1 MARIA
6 NDVFSIV
13 VIQPD
18 KKHIRQPIQGE
29 KCPRLFCS
37 PAQVQ
42 VSAKN
47 LAAAGHTVYGAARRV
62 EKLEELRPFGVIP
75 LQLDIT
81 DEDSIKK
88 AVETIITEQGRID
101 ALVNNAGYG
110 SYGAIEDVTLDEA
123 RNQFEVNLFGLARLT
138 QLILPQMRA
147 QRSGRIINVSSM
159 GGRLTTFMGAWYHA
173 TKYALEAFSD
183 ALRMETSDFGIQVS
197 IIEPGGIKT
206 DWGMIA
212 ADKLEESAKGGAYE
226 SIARKTAENMRRH
239 YSSESLS
246 DPAIISKAITH
257 AIEAKKPK
265 TRYLIGFMAKP
276 AVLMHAVLPDRT
288 FDKIIRRFM

>member
-1 MARIA
+1 M
-6 NDVFSIV
+6 SQ
-13 VIQPD
+13 VILLTGASSGIGYD
-18 KKHIRQPIQGE
+18 T
-29 KCPRLFCS
+29 
-37 PAQVQ
+37 
-42 VSAKN
+42 AKD

-62 EKLEELRPFGVIP
+62 EKLEELRPFGIIP

-81 DEDSIKK
+81 DEDSVKK
-88 AVETIITEQGRID
+88 AVETIIAEQGRID

-138 QLILPQMRA
+138 QLVLPQMRA

-265 TRYLIGFMAKP
+265 TRYLIGYRAKP
-276 AVLMHAVLPDRT
+276 AVLMHTVLPARA
-288 FDKIIRRFM
+288 FDTIIRRFM

>member
-1 MARIA
+1 M
-6 NDVFSIV
+6 SQ
-13 VIQPD
+13 VILLTGASSGIGYD
-18 KKHIRQPIQGE
+18 T
-29 KCPRLFCS
+29 
-37 PAQVQ
+37 
-42 VSAKN
+42 AKN

-88 AVETIITEQGRID
+88 AVETIITEQGRVD
-101 ALVNNAGYG
+101 VLVNNAGYG

-138 QLILPQMRA
+138 QLVLPQMRA

-212 ADKLEESAKGGAYE
+212 ADKLEESARGGAYE
-226 SIARKTAENMRRH
+226 SIARKTAANMRRH

-265 TRYLIGFMAKP
+265 TRYLIGFMATP
-276 AVLMHAVLPDRT
+276 AVLMHTVLPDRT

>member
-1 MARIA
+1 M
-6 NDVFSIV
+6 SQ
-13 VIQPD
+13 VILLTGASSGIGYD
-18 KKHIRQPIQGE
+18 T
-29 KCPRLFCS
+29 
-37 PAQVQ
+37 
-42 VSAKN
+42 AKN
-47 LAAAGHTVYGAARRV
+47 LATAGHTVYGAARRL

-101 ALVNNAGYG
+101 VLVNNAGYG

-138 QLILPQMRA
+138 QLVLPQMRA

-183 ALRMETSDFGIQVS
+183 ALRMETSDFGFRS
-197 IIEPGGIKT
+197 PLSSP
-206 DWGMIA
+206 A
-212 ADKLEESAKGGAYE
+212 ASRPTGA
-226 SIARKTAENMRRH
+226 
-239 YSSESLS
+239 
-246 DPAIISKAITH
+246 
-257 AIEAKKPK
+257 
-265 TRYLIGFMAKP
+265 
-276 AVLMHAVLPDRT
+276 
-288 FDKIIRRFM
+288 

>member
-1 MARIA
+1 M
-6 NDVFSIV
+6 SQ
-13 VIQPD
+13 VILLTGASSGIGYD
-18 KKHIRQPIQGE
+18 T
-29 KCPRLFCS
+29 
-37 PAQVQ
+37 
-42 VSAKN
+42 AKD

-62 EKLEELRPFGVIP
+62 EKLEELRPFGIIP

-81 DEDSIKK
+81 DEDSVKK
-88 AVETIITEQGRID
+88 AVETIIAEQGRID

-138 QLILPQMRA
+138 QLVLPQMRA

-265 TRYLIGFMAKP
+265 TRYLIGYMAMP
-276 AVLMHAVLPDRT
+276 AVLMHTVLPARA

>member
-1 MARIA
+1 M
-6 NDVFSIV
+6 SQ
-13 VIQPD
+13 VILLTGASSG
-18 KKHIRQPIQGE
+18 IGYNT
-29 KCPRLFCS
+29 
-37 PAQVQ
+37 
-42 VSAKN
+42 AKD
-47 LAAAGHTVYGAARRV
+47 LATAGHTVYGAARRV

-101 ALVNNAGYG
+101 VLVNNAGYG

-138 QLILPQMRA
+138 QLVLPQMRA

-159 GGRLTTFMGAWYHA
+159 GGRFTTFMGAWYHA

-206 DWGMIA
+206 DWGLIA

-226 SIARKTAENMRRH
+226 SIARKTAENMRRI

-265 TRYLIGFMAKP
+265 TRYLIGLMAKP
-276 AVLMHAVLPDRT
+276 AVLMHTVLPDRT

>member
-1 MARIA
+1 MPQ
-6 NDVFSIV
+6 
-13 VIQPD
+13 VILLTGASSGIGYD
-18 KKHIRQPIQGE
+18 T
-29 KCPRLFCS
+29 
-37 PAQVQ
+37 
-42 VSAKN
+42 AKD

-62 EKLEELRPFGVIP
+62 EKLEELRPFGIIP

-88 AVETIITEQGRID
+88 AVETIITKQGRID

-226 SIARKTAENMRRH
+226 SIARKTAENMRRL
-239 YSSESLS
+239 YSSKCCLTPPLFPRRSPTPS
-246 DPAIISKAITH
+246 KQKSPRPATSSVSWQN
-257 AIEAKKPK
+257 PQ
-265 TRYLIGFMAKP
+265 F
-276 AVLMHAVLPDRT
+276 
-288 FDKIIRRFM
+288 

>member
-1 MARIA
+1 M
-6 NDVFSIV
+6 SQ
-13 VIQPD
+13 VILLTGASSG
-18 KKHIRQPIQGE
+18 IGYNT
-29 KCPRLFCS
+29 
-37 PAQVQ
+37 
-42 VSAKN
+42 AKD

-62 EKLEELRPFGVIP
+62 EKLEELRPFGLIP

-81 DEDSIKK
+81 DEDSVKK
-88 AVETIITEQGRID
+88 AVETIIAEQGRID

-138 QLILPQMRA
+138 QLVLPQMRA

-265 TRYLIGFMAKP
+265 TRYLIGYMAKP
-276 AVLMHAVLPDRT
+276 AVLMHTVLPARA
-288 FDKIIRRFM
+288 FDTIIRRFM